1 MRMGKQHTKLTAI
14 ERENIAIWLS
24 QGVSKREIARRLGR
38 SDSTIR
44 DELRR
49 NSFGN
54 HYVAVHAQAK
64 AGRRVVAA
72 RFRHPLKNPSVY
84 SYVLKKLRYGW
95 SPEQIAGRLKLGKPD
110 NPYWQIHHETI
121 YRFIYAQENK
131 TKALWEYLPRKQK
144 KRKKKY
150 GRKSQRV
157 RIPDR
162 VSIHDRPSEVETRLV
177 FGHWEGDSVESKSHK
192 GGMHTEIERKTRYTM
207 AVFLQ
212 TLTAEETAH
221 VASQM
226 YRDLP
231 EQAKKSTTLDN
242 GKEFTKHQKIGIP
255 TFFAD
260 PYSSWQRG
268 TNENTNGLIR
278 RYLPKK
284 TDFSKVTQQELDD
297 IIWEI
302 NNRPRKCL
310 GFYTPK
316 EMFEKE
322 LQTIGA
328 RIPSRM

>member
-1 MRMGKQHTKLTAI
+1 MGKTHNKLTAL
-14 ERENIAIWLS
+14 EREQIAIFLVQNES
-24 QGVSKREIARRLGR
+24 LRAIARKLKR

-44 DELRR
+44 DELKR
-49 NSFGN
+49 NCFGE

-64 AGRRVVAA
+64 AQTRVGKA
-72 RFRHPLKNPSVY
+72 RKRHPLKNSSVY

-95 SPEQIAGRLKLGKPD
+95 SPEQISGRLKLKKPN

-121 YRFIYAQENK
+121 YRFIYDPENK
-131 TKALWEYLPRKQK
+131 EKALWEYLPRKQK
-144 KRKKKY
+144 KRRKKY
-150 GRKSQRV
+150 GRKAQKI

-162 VSIHDRPSEVETRLV
+162 VSIHDRPIEIEGRLV
-177 FGHWEGDSVESKSHK
+177 FGHWEGDSVESKAHK
-192 GGMHTEIERKTRYTM
+192 GGMHTEIERKTRFTM
-207 AVFLQ
+207 ATFLK
-212 TLTAEETAH
+212 TLEAEETAR

-231 EQAKKSTTLDN
+231 EQAKQSTTLDN
-242 GKEFTKHQKIGIP
+242 GKEFAKHKKIGIP
-255 TFFAD
+255 TYFCD

-284 TDFSKVTQQELDD
+284 TDFSKVTQNELDD

-310 GFYTPK
+310 GFYTPQ

-322 LQTIGA
+322 LLTIGA
-328 RIPSRM
+328 RIPARM

>member
-1 MRMGKQHTKLTAI
+1 MRMGKQHSKLTAI
-14 ERENIAIWLS
+14 EREKISIWLN
-24 QGVSKREIARRLGR
+24 QNISKREIARRLGR

-44 DELRR
+44 DELKR
-49 NSFGN
+49 NCFGG

-64 AGRRVVAA
+64 AEKRVVKS
-72 RFRHPLKNPSVY
+72 RGRHSLKNSSVY
-84 SYVLKKLRYGW
+84 SYVLKKLRNGW
-95 SPEQIAGRLKLGKPD
+95 SPEQISGRLKLKKPN

-121 YRFIYAQENK
+121 YRFIYADENK
-131 TKALWEYLPRKQK
+131 EKALWEYLPRKQK
-144 KRKKKY
+144 KRRKKY
-150 GRKSQRV
+150 GRKSQKV

-162 VSIHDRPSEVETRLV
+162 VSIHDRPIEIENRLV
-177 FGHWEGDSVESKSHK
+177 FGHWEGDSIESKAHK
-192 GGMHTEIERKTRYTM
+192 GGMHTEIERKTRFTM
-207 AVFLQ
+207 ATFLK
-212 TLTAEETAH
+212 TLKAEETAQ

-231 EQAKKSTTLDN
+231 EQAKQSTTLDN
-242 GKEFTKHQKIGIP
+242 GKEFAKHKKISIP
-255 TFFAD
+255 TYFCD

-284 TDFSKVTQQELDD
+284 TDFSKVTQNELDD

-310 GFYTPK
+310 GFYTPQ

-322 LQTIGA
+322 LLTIGA
-328 RIPSRM
+328 RIPARM